1 MSQPQLCKRER
12 KCKCKYKYK
21 CKCKCK
27 YQYQC
32 NCNCK
37 YKHKGGEGGEHSVT
51 QGCRGREGVACDYI
65 LLIVLLIFRRKPGCR
80 VPAGWPHVY
89 MLGKAGFGF

>member
-1 MSQPQLCKRER
+1 MCNCKR

-21 CKCKCK
+21 CKCK

-32 NCNCK
+32 NSNCK
-37 YKHKGGEGGEHSVT
+37 YKNKEGGGGEHSVT

>member
-1 MSQPQLCKRER
+1 MSQPQL
-12 KCKCKYKYK
+12 CKCKYKYK
-21 CKCKCK
+21 CKCKSK